1 MYLYHSTRPRLRLAK
16 AAKRH
21 AREAAIERED
31 ACNRDKMM
39 SRKENVAVHR
49 VDDDDIDYQ
58 WGRTEIKIEA
68 SRSNTGGL

>member
-1 MYLYHSTRPRLRLAK
+1 MS
-16 AAKRH
+16 
-21 AREAAIERED
+21 
-31 ACNRDKMM
+31 CNRDKMM

-49 VDDDDIDYQ
+49 VDDDDIDDQ